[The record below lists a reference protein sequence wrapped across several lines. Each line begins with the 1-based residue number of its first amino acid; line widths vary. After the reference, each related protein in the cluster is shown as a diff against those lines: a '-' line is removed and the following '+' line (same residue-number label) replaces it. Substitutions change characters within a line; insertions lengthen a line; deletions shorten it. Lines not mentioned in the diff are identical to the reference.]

1 MFQQMQYFISIVK
14 NHSFTQA
21 AEECNISQSAISQQM
36 KELESRL
43 GIQLLNRKGRSF
55 EVTEAGQYFYT
66 HSQDIL
72 ESVSQL
78 IENTVKIVKPE
89 QVELKVGYLRN
100 FGTTEFLK
108 TVSQFSKSFPQVKI
122 NITSGN
128 HEQLYEL
135 LKNGQVDV
143 NFADQRRA
151 LSNEYVN
158 EFLTDSK
165 FMLAV
170 SRSAFAD
177 ERTQMD
183 VSELAD
189 IPCVLIADKEQRE
202 VDESY
207 YREILGVKSEFVL
220 AKNYDEAQIMVA
232 SNQGYLIVNDRT
244 QNQLDA
250 EIIRTVN
257 LFNGKQQMI
266 QKYYAYWQADNS
278 GYYIESFAELLK
290 KSFLHK

>member
-14 NHSFTQA
+14 NHSFTKA

-36 KELESRL
+36 KELEGSL
-43 GIQLLNRKGRSF
+43 GIKLLDRKGRSF
-55 EVTEAGQYFYT
+55 EVTKAGKYFYT
-66 HSQDIL
+66 HSQDVL
-72 ESVSQL
+72 DTVDQL
-78 IENTVKIVKPE
+78 IDNTVKIVKDE
-89 QVELKVGYLRN
+89 QIELKVGYLRN

-128 HEQLYEL
+128 HEQLFEL
-135 LKNGQVDV
+135 LKNGQIDM
-143 NFADQRRA
+143 NFSDQRRA

-158 EFLTDSK
+158 EYLTDSK

-177 ERTQMD
+177 ENTQMYIAK
-183 VSELAD
+183 LAD
-189 IPCVLIADKEQRE
+189 IPCVLIADNDQRE
-202 VDESY
+202 ADESY
-207 YREILGVKSEFVL
+207 YREILGVKSDFVL
-220 AKNYDEAQIMVA
+220 AQNYDEAQILVA

-244 QNQLDA
+244 QKQLNS
-250 EIIRTVN
+250 EIVKTFDMI
-257 LFNGKQQMI
+257 NGKQQMI
-266 QKYYAYWQADNS
+266 QKYYAYWKADNS

-290 KSFLHK
+290 KSFA